1 MDLGGIG
8 RSIKTG
14 LIRVPLNDGVNE
26 QKESTPDRDP
36 TRQGYTGPEH
46 EEHLSPEQEDEA
58 LRILNDM
65 DAFKAK
71 NLRAAMVREEGK
83 PPHIVVK
90 DFLGKVVR
98 QLPYQ
103 QMVEI
108 YLKRNTESKSGLLLK
123 KSA

>member
-8 RSIKTG
+8 RSLKSGI
-14 LIRVPLNDGVNE
+14 IRVPLNDGISE
-26 QKESTPDRDP
+26 QKESVPDRDP
-36 TRQGYTGPEH
+36 TRQGYTGQEH

-71 NLRAAMVREEGK
+71 SLRAAMVREEAK
-83 PPHIVVK
+83 PPYIVVK

-103 QMVEI
+103 QIVEI